1 MLSDKVLDVILEDL
15 NLKKDEEF
23 EVRSLTI
30 VVDGSI
36 LYRINKNGLECF
48 YNGVWNHSVL
58 LDKLLLGKLEIVKL
72 QFIPK
77 LNEMYYYPDITSTD
91 LYDNAI
97 NYNGEYDRRRIIHEM
112 CFKTKEGAIAKAGEW
127 LKILGGGK

>member
-1 MLSDKVLDVILEDL
+1 MLSDKVLDVVLEEL
-15 NLKKDEEF
+15 NLQEGEEF
-23 EVRSLTI
+23 EVRSFII
-30 VVDGSI
+30 VVDGK
-36 LYRINKNGLECF
+36 LQHRINKNGLEYFC
-48 YNGVWNHSVL
+48 NGVWNHSVL

>member
-48 YNGVWNHSVL
+48 YNGVWNNSIHL
-58 LDKLLLGKLEIVKL
+58 GDLLLGKLRTFKL
-72 QFIPK
+72 PFVPGPT
-77 LNEMYYYPDITSTD
+77 EAYYVPDISIAD
-91 LYDNAI
+91 LYSKI
-97 NYNGEYDRRRIIHEM
+97 TNYGTKHDKHRIKHEL
-112 CFKTKEGAIAKAGEW
+112 CFRTKEEAIAKAKW
-127 LKILGGGK
+127 LLS